1 MFNKILLV
9 YSEKESKNKKN
20 ILKIKRILGEKIKK
34 IVCVR
39 NLQFNVFNNID
50 LVITLGGDG
59 TFIRAASF
67 IKKTPILGINSESKN
82 SEGALTSLNEFQIN
96 KIPKLLED
104 PNIIKRKRIQIE
116 KNNVK
121 LDKLALNEI
130 FIGSQNQFHTS
141 RYEVKFNNKKEE
153 QRSSGI
159 LIATGSGSSAWYKS
173 AGGKIFNYN
182 SRDLHFIVREPYKG
196 KIFNPKILK
205 GKIKPKQNF
214 EIKSKMHHNGVIALD
229 SNTIYEF
236 RFGDKCK
243 ASISDKDLNVLTLK
257 NENKKEI

>member
-1 MFNKILLV
+1 MV
-9 YSEKESKNKKN
+9 YSEKESQEHSKSITKVKE
-20 ILKIKRILGEKIKK
+20 ILKEKIKK
-34 IVCVR
+34 IVCVK
-39 NLQFNVFNNID
+39 NLQFNLFQNID
-50 LVITLGGDG
+50 LVITIGGDG

-67 IKKTPILGINSESKN
+67 LKQTPILGINSESKT
-82 SEGALTSLNEFQIN
+82 SEGALTSINESEIN
-96 KIPKLLED
+96 SILKILENPK
-104 PNIIKRKRIQIE
+104 IIKRKRIQIE
-116 KNNVK
+116 KNNVI
-121 LDKLALNEI
+121 LDKLALNDV

-141 RYEVKFNNKKEE
+141 RYEIKFNNKKEE

-243 ASISDKDLNVLTLK
+243 VSISDKDLNVLTLK
-257 NENKKEI
+257 NENKRNT